1 MLRGIYCDKI
11 HGRGN
16 RLRVF
21 LNISVL
27 KSVFGPEKDE
37 VRIKWRK
44 YAMNILVDNLYSLFN
59 IDMLMKSR
67 RVKYVGRV
75 TSGISERYVEPLN
88 ILAKISTDENSLK
101 TLSVGRE
108 IILKCILGSR
118 LRCRGMDLCGSEYEP
133 MAGCEFTVPLK
144 AEIF

>member
-1 MLRGIYCDKI
+1 VLRGIYCDKI
-11 HGRGN
+11 HGRRN

-75 TSGISERYVEPLN
+75 TSGISQRYVELLN
-88 ILAKISTDENSLK
+88 ILTKISTDENSLK

-108 IILKCILGSR
+108 IILKCISGNR
-118 LRCRGMDLCGSEYEP
+118 LRRRGMDSCGSEYEP
-133 MAGCEFTVPLK
+133 MVGCEFTVPLK